1 MSQKFRGA
9 IPALITPFT
18 ADNQIDADGYRRNI
32 EFAVK
37 NGVSAI
43 VPCGTTGESA
53 TLSAEEHMKVVDIAI
68 ESSKVPVIAG
78 TGSNSTDEAIMFTKH
93 AADAGADAAL
103 IITPYYNKPTQN
115 GLVAHFEKIA
125 NTVDIPIILYNVPS
139 RTGVDMSVATIAQ
152 LAKHPN
158 VVGIK
163 EATGDMGKASEII
176 AKTIDDNFVLLSG
189 DDIATLPLMSIGGT
203 GVISVTANILP
214 GKISE
219 MVSLFEKGETKK
231 AMAIHQELVPIMK
244 TLFIETNPIPVK
256 TAVGLLGLAAGPLRM
271 PMTPM
276 LPANLEILK
285 AELKR
290 SGVLK

>member
-18 ADNQIDADGYRRNI
+18 ADNQIDVDGFRRNI
-32 EFAVK
+32 EFTVK

-53 TLSAEEHMKVVDIAI
+53 TMSADEHMKVVDIAI

-78 TGSNSTDEAIMFTKH
+78 TGSNSTDEAILFTKH

-125 NTVDIPIILYNVPS
+125 NTTDIPIILYNVPS
-139 RTGVDMSVATIAQ
+139 RTGVDMSVSTIAQ

-158 VVGIK
+158 IIGIK

-176 AKTIDDNFVLLSG
+176 SKTIDDDFILLSG
-189 DDIATLPLMSIGGT
+189 DDIATLSLMSIGGV
-203 GVISVTANILP
+203 GVISVAANILP
-214 GKISE
+214 GKMSE

-231 AMAIHQELVPIMK
+231 AMAIHLELVPIMK
-244 TLFIETNPIPVK
+244 TLFIETK
-256 TAVGLLGLAAGPLRM
+256 F
-271 PMTPM
+271 
-276 LPANLEILK
+276 
-285 AELKR
+285 
-290 SGVLK
+290 S